1 MRLPALNFARQFSIM
16 ASKGDIKVEPYS
28 MAFVTAPNKDVA
40 KSLAGG
46 LGKYNFSDMHLHISL
61 YASHNFEGTC
71 GTCMYSAFHLKVH
84 FCYVPEMEPRR

>member
-46 LGKYNFSDMHLHISL
+46 LGKYKLADFSLNQYRKYFKSL
-61 YASHNFEGTC
+61 WT
-71 GTCMYSAFHLKVH
+71 
-84 FCYVPEMEPRR
+84 VPC